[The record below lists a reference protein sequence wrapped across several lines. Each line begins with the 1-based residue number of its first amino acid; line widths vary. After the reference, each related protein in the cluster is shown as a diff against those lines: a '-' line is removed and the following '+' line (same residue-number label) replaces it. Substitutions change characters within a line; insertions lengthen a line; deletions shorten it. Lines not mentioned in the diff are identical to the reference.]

1 MPDLLVEAVCCS
13 ADDCVEAEAGG
24 ADRIELCGELVVGG
38 LTPSLGTL
46 IEARASTR
54 LPIVQMIRPRA
65 GGFCYTPREFATM
78 RRDAALAL
86 AHGADGIVFG
96 VLRENGEIDVE
107 RCREMVAI
115 ARESGRPAGPGPPSQ
130 TQAPQQP
137 RQAQPPPPQ
146 TVFHRAFD
154 VVPEPFAALETLI
167 ALGVTR
173 ILTSGRQPTAVAG
186 AALIRELAGRAG
198 GRIEILPG
206 GGIREATVADVLRAT
221 GIRAVHLAPFRPQP
235 DTSGQANPALSFSGL
250 QIPAE
255 GTYPLSDREAL
266 RRVRAAAEWA

>member
-1 MPDLLVEAVCCS
+1 MPDLVVEAVCCS
-13 ADDCVEAEAGG
+13 ADDCVEADAGG

-65 GGFCYTPREFATM
+65 GGFCYTAREFATM
-78 RRDAALAL
+78 RRDAELAL
-86 AHGADGIVFG
+86 AHGADGLVFG
-96 VLRENGEIDVE
+96 VLQESGEVDVE
-107 RCREMVAI
+107 RCAGIVAM
-115 ARESGRPAGPGPPSQ
+115 ARAAGR
-130 TQAPQQP
+130 
-137 RQAQPPPPQ
+137 Q

-154 VVPEPFAALETLI
+154 VVPEPFAALEALI
-167 ALGVTR
+167 ELGVTR

-186 AALIRELAGRAG
+186 APLIRQLVERAG

-206 GGIREATVADVLRAT
+206 GGVREGNVAELLRTT
-221 GIRAVHLAPFRPQP
+221 GVRAVHLAPFTPRR
-235 DTSGQANPALSFSGL
+235 DASGHANPALSFSGL

-255 GTYPLSDREAL
+255 GTYPVSDREAFG
-266 RRVRAAAEWA
+266 RVRAAARLA

>member
-1 MPDLLVEAVCCS
+1 MPDLLMEAVCCS
-13 ADDCVEAEAGG
+13 ADDCAEAEAGG

-65 GGFCYTPREFATM
+65 GGFCYSAREFATM
-78 RRDAALAL
+78 RRDAELAL

-96 VLRENGEIDVE
+96 VLLDSGEIDVE
-107 RCREMVAI
+107 RCRELVAM
-115 ARESGRPAGPGPPSQ
+115 ARASAGGR
-130 TQAPQQP
+130 
-137 RQAQPPPPQ
+137 Q

-154 VVPEPFAALETLI
+154 VVPDAFSALETLI
-167 ALGVTR
+167 GLGVTR

-186 AALIRELAGRAG
+186 AVLIRQLAERAG

-206 GGIREATVADVLRAT
+206 GGIRESTVAEVLRTT
-221 GIRAVHLAPFRPQP
+221 GLRAVHLAPFTPQP
-235 DTSGQANPALSFSGL
+235 DPSGRANPTLSFSGL

-255 GTYPLSDREAL
+255 GSYPLSDREAL
-266 RRVRAAAEWA
+266 RRVRAAAHDA